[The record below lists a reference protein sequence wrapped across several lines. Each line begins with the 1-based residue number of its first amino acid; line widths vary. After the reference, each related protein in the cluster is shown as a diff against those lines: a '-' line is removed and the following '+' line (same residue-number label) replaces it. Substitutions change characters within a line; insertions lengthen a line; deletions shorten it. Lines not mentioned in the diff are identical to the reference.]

1 MKLKIPWWQV
11 SQVIIEQVKKTVED
25 MREAKEDDDKITKDE
40 WQNLLAENLLELV
53 PQLAQILHD
62 HNK

>member
-1 MKLKIPWWQV
+1 MKLKIPWWEV
-11 SQVIIEQVKKTVED
+11 SQVTIEQVKKTVED
-25 MREAKEDDDKITKDE
+25 MREAKKDDNVITKSE
-40 WQNLLAENLLELV
+40 WQNLLAENMLELV

>member
-1 MKLKIPWWQV
+1 MKLKIPWWEV

-25 MREAKEDDDKITKDE
+25 MRAAKQDDNVITKSE
-40 WQNLLAENLLELV
+40 WQNLLAENMLELV

>member
-1 MKLKIPWWQV
+1 MKLKIPWWEV

-25 MREAKEDDDKITKDE
+25 MREAKKDDNVITKME
-40 WQNLLAENLLELV
+40 WQNLLAENMLELV

>member
-1 MKLKIPWWQV
+1 MKLKIPWWEV

-25 MREAKEDDDKITKDE
+25 MRAAKQDDNVISKSE
-40 WQNLLAENLLELV
+40 WQNLLAENMLELV

>member
-1 MKLKIPWWQV
+1 MKLKIPWWEV

-25 MREAKEDDDKITKDE
+25 LREAKQDDNKITKME

-62 HNK
+62 HNQ

>member
-25 MREAKEDDDKITKDE
+25 MRVAKEDDDKITKDE